1 MSTQSPQDQ
10 VQQWLDEWSA
20 SRDNCGMQVSAYL
33 RGKQIIN
40 ACSGIADPLTQ
51 TPVTPDTLYIAQSC
65 SKGVTSTVIHLLAW
79 QGKLSYDDK
88 VAEYWP
94 EFAANGKD
102 QITIRQVLCHAAG
115 IPLMPDHTDMDL
127 LCDWEAMIREIE
139 KLSPIWEPG
148 SKSGYHGLTFGWI
161 LGETAARA
169 DGRSFPLIVRE
180 EICKPLGIENELYF
194 GAPPEAESRIAKI
207 SGNELPIAQL
217 PDDHLMKKVL
227 PVRVVPIRNP
237 EWNEPA
243 FHQAAVPAV
252 NGLMTANA
260 LARMYA
266 SLIGEGVDG
275 VRLLSPEHLAEA
287 TRLQVDRIDEI
298 MQVQSRLALGYVL
311 SSAERA
317 DAMGR
322 HPNAFGYS
330 GIGGMIGFAD
340 PIHQFCFAIL
350 TNRMTS
356 ARDAEAADAWFADRI
371 RQLLQLS

>member
-1 MSTQSPQDQ
+1 MSTQSPQVR

-20 SRDNCGMQVSAYL
+20 SHDYCGIQVAAYFH
-33 RGKQIIN
+33 GKQIIN
-40 ACSGIADPLTQ
+40 ACSGMADPLTQ
-51 TPVTPDTLYIAQSC
+51 TPVTTDTLFLAQSC
-65 SKGVTSTVIHLLAW
+65 SKGVASTVVHLLVQ

-88 VAEYWP
+88 VAKYWP
-94 EFAANGKD
+94 EFAANGKEK
-102 QITIRQVLCHAAG
+102 ITIRQVLCHTAG

-127 LCDWEAMIREIE
+127 ICDWDAMIREME
-139 KLSPIWEPG
+139 ELSPIWEPG
-148 SKSGYHGLTFGWI
+148 SKPGYHGLTYGWI

-169 DGRSFPLIVRE
+169 DGRPFPRIVQE
-180 EICKPLGIENELYF
+180 ELCRPLGIENELHF

-207 SGNELPIAQL
+207 SGEELPIALL

-237 EWNEPA
+237 EWNEPL

-266 SLIGEGVDG
+266 SLFENGADG
-275 VRLLSPEHLAEA
+275 VRLLSPVHLEEA

-298 MQVQSRLALGYVL
+298 MQVKTRLALGYAL
-311 SSAERA
+311 GSAELA
-317 DAMGR
+317 DAFGGP
-322 HPNAFGYS
+322 HSFGYA

-340 PIHQFCFAIL
+340 PVHSFSFAIL

-356 ARDAEAADAWFADRI
+356 ARDAVAADTWFASRV
-371 RQLLQLS
+371 RQLLELR